1 MNIIIENGITVIYP
15 SGNWITDGDTF
26 SDKVYLGINQPTS
39 AWRDA
44 TDEEYEAYRLAEE
57 EPTDSIT
64 LDEYNS
70 AKQTVADYENQNLN
84 SDIQNGTVLNGMPI

>member
-15 SGNWITDGDTF
+15 SGNWLTNGDTF
-26 SDKVYLGINQPTS
+26 SDKVYLGKDADAS
-39 AWRDA
+39 LWRDA

-57 EPTDSIT
+57 EPTDNIT

-70 AKQTVADYENQNLN
+70 ALQTVADYEAQEGV
-84 SDIQNGTVLNGMPI
+84 SEP